1 MANTVIR
8 KQRKRPWTGQ
18 LTSDSKNILVS
29 RLELLNLVSLSKT
42 KPSQLGS
49 QLQMSSLKCK
59 YANEMQTLALE
70 DQSKGSGDA
79 PVWDT

>member
-1 MANTVIR
+1 
-8 KQRKRPWTGQ
+8 
-18 LTSDSKNILVS
+18 
-29 RLELLNLVSLSKT
+29 
-42 KPSQLGS
+42 
-49 QLQMSSLKCK
+49 MSSLKCK